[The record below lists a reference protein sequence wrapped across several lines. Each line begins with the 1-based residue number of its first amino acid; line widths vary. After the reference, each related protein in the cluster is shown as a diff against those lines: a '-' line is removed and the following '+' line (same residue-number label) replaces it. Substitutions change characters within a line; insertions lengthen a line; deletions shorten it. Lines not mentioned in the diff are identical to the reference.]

1 MSVDDIEAATRRCEE
16 LGCSWLVKFGLG
28 VTPGYAYMY
37 TPDGHVIEFLQNT
50 AFPGKEEYYIEIE
63 RQLAVGSHGY
73 IEGKAVA

>member
-16 LGCSWLVKFGLG
+16 LGCSWLVKFGSG

-63 RQLAVGSHGY
+63 RQLAGGSHG
-73 IEGKAVA
+73 